1 MKKELYRL
9 STVPF
14 FCLENKLKKQ
24 QFHKEVNFMRTLY
37 FTQITDDRSDKNIKQ
52 LLEERIQK
60 LKELLNIEGVE
71 LVVSDIEDIHFNGHT
86 EYWKDGTVAYQEP
99 ANNQCRCRFQVRKT
113 TRKLTW
119 NDVYKIV
126 NSVKPVPYSFNGFL
140 RSIFSVSHL

>member
-1 MKKELYRL
+1 
-9 STVPF
+9 
-14 FCLENKLKKQ
+14 
-24 QFHKEVNFMRTLY
+24 MRTLY
-37 FTQITDDRSDKNIKQ
+37 FTQITDDRFDKNIKQ

-140 RSIFSVSHL
+140 S